1 MADSSENILPGYYK
15 LLSATI
21 KAHNSDRSI
30 NISGLIPSIV
40 IEESLDYD
48 CIRGVITLHDSI
60 GFLEDLPVRGEE
72 TLTIV
77 LEDALREKRTYE
89 LFIYKAM
96 NINIKDTNDGLTY
109 DLHFISKGRYE
120 VSKRKIV
127 RAFDNPIST
136 IAEIIFSTYYPAGKD
151 CIIEDTDDKF
161 RCTIPTFT
169 PPQAMNFLT
178 SRAYS
183 EKSPSCS
190 FRFFETYDNFYFVSD
205 EFLIKR
211 AKDDPDLIKEFTY
224 NEAIDKSGK
233 QFLAQMQNLKKIE
246 NSERV
251 NTITDLNVGAYR
263 SNVIELDI
271 MRRKVTNRRYNYLEV
286 KDKYAS
292 SPVGSTEGIHSESF
306 VNDFFTEENENRY
319 LAVKDYASI
328 GDISGAIRGEQY
340 LPEIT
345 TNRIAY
351 RQRLN
356 NTIVY
361 ATAHGRFDLSSGDII
376 KLVIPDFSVPTG
388 QQRENN
394 KQLSGHYLVNSCTHR
409 FIRDEHDVQL
419 KLVKY
424 DWGT

>member
-1 MADSSENILPGYYK
+1 MTEASEFVLPGHYK
-15 LLSATI
+15 LLSAVIRTH
-21 KAHNSDRSI
+21 ASNRPI
-30 NISGLIPSIV
+30 NISGLIPSII

-72 TLTIV
+72 TLIIE

-89 LFIYKAM
+89 LFVYKAV

-120 VSKRKIV
+120 TSKRKIV

-136 IAEIIFSTYYPAGKD
+136 IAEIIFSTYYPEGKD
-151 CIIEDTDDKF
+151 CFIEDTSGTF

-169 PPQAMNFLT
+169 PAQTMNFLT

-183 EKSPSCS
+183 DDSPSCS
-190 FRFFETYDNFYFVSD
+190 FRFFETYDNFFFVSD
-205 EFLIKR
+205 EYLINR
-211 AKDDPDLIKEFTY
+211 AKDDPDSIKEFTY
-224 NEAIDKSGK
+224 NEALDNSGAE
-233 QFLAQMQNLKKIE
+233 FIAQMKNLKKIE

-251 NTITDLNVGAYR
+251 NTMQDLNVGSYR

-271 MRRKVTNRRYNYLEV
+271 MRRMVTNRRYNYLDV
-286 KDKYAS
+286 KDQYAA

-319 LAVKDYASI
+319 LVVKDYASI
-328 GDISGAIRGEQY
+328 GDIPGAIRGEQY

-361 ATAHGRFDLSSGDII
+361 ANAHGRFDLSAGDII
-376 KLVIPDFSVPTG
+376 KLLIPDFSVANG

-409 FIRDEHDVQL
+409 FIRDTHDIQL

-424 DWGT
+424 DWGS